1 MLKELQVSTIQDDC
15 GSSFKVR
22 LRERERERERE
33 SRQEGWKGL
42 ETEMPWVTFKF

>member
-22 LRERERERERE
+22 LRERERERER
-33 SRQEGWKGL
+33 RQEGWKGL
-42 ETEMPWVTFKF
+42 EREMPWVTFKF

>member
-33 SRQEGWKGL
+33 KAGMKDGKDWKERCLG
-42 ETEMPWVTFKF
+42 

>member
-22 LRERERERERE
+22 LRERERERKQAGRMERTGK
-33 SRQEGWKGL
+33 RDALGNI
-42 ETEMPWVTFKF
+42 

>member
-33 SRQEGWKGL
+33 KAGRKDGKDWKQRCLG
-42 ETEMPWVTFKF
+42 